1 MKRGSRFC
9 KPGIYVLMMLMAVVF
24 TASSALAQ
32 DVSCKTKYPIMM
44 AHMAGI
50 GGGTGIVELV
60 MPVPFKGPFGVGGIG
75 GALEACGAQVYY
87 AKLPSLQTNEV
98 KATEF
103 KRQFLEAKAAS
114 GARKLNIIGHQQGGL
129 YTRTAI
135 TNKGLWSSVA
145 SLTTVNTPHHGSAML
160 TLLSAFAA
168 VGEQIPAVGET
179 LNKIKVFPGDQA
191 YAKVTYDEMSIPHM
205 IAFNL
210 KTPNIPFVYY
220 QSWTSAYREYNLRET
235 ISNVWDLLGKM
246 ISNGEFA
253 TEPLDIAKQSYEL
266 MPDIATI
273 TNLIF
278 GKNDGLVTENSAK
291 WGKYLGLELGPA
303 YGRGVNHMDVIGLDS
318 ILNAEHGGAVWDANA
333 KWVSTVVALKAKGY

>member
-1 MKRGSRFC
+1 MERSSRIF
-9 KPGIYVLMMLMAVVF
+9 KPGIYVIVMLMAVVCM
-24 TASSALAQ
+24 ASSVLAA
-32 DVSCKTKYPIMM
+32 DTSCKTKYPIIM
-44 AHMAGI
+44 AHMAGM
-50 GGGTGIVELV
+50 GTGTGIVELV
-60 MPVPFKGPFGVGGIG
+60 IPVPFKGAGGFGGIG

-135 TNKGLWSSVA
+135 TNKGLWPSVA
-145 SLTTVNTPHHGSAML
+145 SLTTVSTPHRGSGML
-160 TLLSAFAA
+160 TILSAVAGL
-168 VGEQIPAVGET
+168 GEQVPALGELVG
-179 LNKIKVFPGDQA
+179 KIKVFPGDQA

-205 IAFNL
+205 ITFNL
-210 KTPNIPFVYY
+210 KTPNVPFVYY

-235 ISNVWDLLGKM
+235 ISNIWDLLNKM

-278 GKNDGLVTENSAK
+278 GKNDGLVTEDSAK
-291 WGKYLGLELGPA
+291 WGKYLGLEQGPA
-303 YGRGVNHMDVIGLDS
+303 YSKGVNHMDVIGLDVL
-318 ILNAEHGGAVWDANA
+318 LNAANGGAVWDANA